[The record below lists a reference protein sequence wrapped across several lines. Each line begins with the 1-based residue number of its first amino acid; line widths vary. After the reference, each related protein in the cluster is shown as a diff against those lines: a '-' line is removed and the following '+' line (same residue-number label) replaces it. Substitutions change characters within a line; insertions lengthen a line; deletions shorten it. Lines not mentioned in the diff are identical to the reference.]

1 MRYMLIIMSAFLL
14 YSMSS
19 LASCA
24 DVVSD
29 LRAMK
34 EAQSQIQSSLVS
46 NHAMFATTLE
56 SYSEALTESAGKVHK
71 VVSSNMISSA
81 ASFRNRGLQARKT
94 AQKLDEATDDL
105 ITRISKCL
113 IK

>member
-1 MRYMLIIMSAFLL
+1 MRYMVIIVSAFLL
-14 YSMSS
+14 YSIST

-24 DVVSD
+24 DVVSE
-29 LRAMK
+29 LRSMK
-34 EAQSQIQSSLVS
+34 EAQTQIQQSLIS

-71 VVSSNMISSA
+71 VVSTNMLSSA
-81 ASFRNRGLQARKT
+81 ASFRNRGVQARKT
-94 AQKLDEATDDL
+94 AVKLEEATEDL
-105 ITRISKCL
+105 IQRVSKC

>member
-1 MRYMLIIMSAFLL
+1 MRHLIIITSASLL
-14 YSMSS
+14 CS
-19 LASCA
+19 LSAKASCA
-24 DVVSD
+24 DVVSE

-34 EAQSQIQSSLVS
+34 EAQTSIQNSLVS

-71 VVSSNMISSA
+71 VISSNMLSSA
-81 ASFRNRGLQARKT
+81 ESFRTRGAQARKT
-94 AQKLDEATDDL
+94 TLKLEEATESL
-105 ITRISKCL
+105 IQRVSKC